1 MSFNSEVNRIRR
13 AIMHG
18 LTKNIGRSDVSQKID
33 WNNETIKRV
42 LICRPNS
49 RLGNQLLITPLVEEV
64 SELFPNCKIDLFVR
78 GNLAPILFEN
88 YKNVD
93 RTIKLPKK
101 PFKELIGYMKVWIHL
116 RKYHYDIVINVD
128 KNSSSGRLSTQ
139 FTNGRFK
146 FFNDI
151 DEELETKYVDYKHI
165 AKFPVY
171 NLRKY
176 LSQLGLNIA
185 DRPIP
190 LLDLKLGSDEMAN
203 GKKVLDGIV
212 NADRRTICLY
222 TFATRDKCY
231 SEAWWAEKYE
241 RIKAEYADTYNI
253 LEVLPI
259 ENVSQ
264 IGFKATAFYSKD
276 IREIGALIANTEVFI
291 GADSGIMHLASA
303 SKTPTVGLFSVTN
316 TDKYQ
321 PYGNNSIAVNTNTAT
336 TDDLI
341 KEINEILYKKE
352 KFSPLN
358 YDI

>member
-1 MSFNSEVNRIRR
+1 MSFGSKVNGIRR
-13 AIMHG
+13 SVMHS
-18 LTKNIGRSDVSQKID
+18 LTKNIGRSDISQKID

-78 GNLAPILFEN
+78 GGLAPILFEN

-93 RTIKLPKK
+93 RAIRLPKK
-101 PFKELIGYMKVWIHL
+101 PFKELIAYMNVWISL

-139 FTNGRFK
+139 FTNARFK
-146 FFNDI
+146 FFNDL
-151 DEELETKYVDYKHI
+151 DEELQNKYADYNHI

-176 LSQLGLNIA
+176 LSQLGLNLE
-185 DRPIP
+185 DKPVP
-190 LLDLKLGSDEMAN
+190 LLDLKLNSDELAN
-203 GKKVLDGIV
+203 GKKVLDSIV
-212 NADRRTICLY
+212 SNEKKTISLY

-231 SEAWWAEKYE
+231 SEAWWAETYD
-241 RIKAEYADTYNI
+241 RIKAEYAADYNI

-264 IGFKATAFYSKD
+264 IGFAAPSFYSKD

-303 SKTPTVGLFSVTN
+303 SKAPTVGLFSVTN

-321 PYGNNSIAVNTNTAT
+321 PYGNDSMAVNTNTST

-341 KEINEILYKKE
+341 REINKILHKRNNT
-352 KFSPLN
+352 PIDLAT
-358 YDI
+358 